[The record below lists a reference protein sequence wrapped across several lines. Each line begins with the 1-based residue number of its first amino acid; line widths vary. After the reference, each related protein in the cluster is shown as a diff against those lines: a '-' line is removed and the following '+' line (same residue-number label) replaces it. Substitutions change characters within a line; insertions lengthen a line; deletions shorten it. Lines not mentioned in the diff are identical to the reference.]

1 MACGIRPNRPVA
13 AAPNPILD
21 GAEALNDTSEL
32 RVVKCLAEAQAQH
45 AVLINRL
52 PELLPDEYLVL
63 DQAAP
68 VADTAANFE
77 AVLDGADVL
86 GPSAVGKRERDAT
99 AAKL

>member
-1 MACGIRPNRPVA
+1 MHTGALPGAVVRNHRAPPA
-13 AAPNPILD
+13 A
-21 GAEALNDTSEL
+21 G
-32 RVVKCLAEAQAQH
+32 VG
-45 AVLINRL
+45 L